1 MPREDTLTI
10 LRTELAELLAEQNV
24 PHSAACAIT
33 DKFVARLQQRCGG
46 DRLLV
51 PKIDRDKRDATIL
64 ADWRAGLSPEDIIR
78 QRGIPKTT
86 VYRVLGRRNQRKPGG
101 GDGGGG
107 FGNPEWNL

>member
-1 MPREDTLTI
+1 MSKGDVLTI

-51 PKIDRDKRDATIL
+51 PKIDRDKRDAAIL
-64 ADWRAGLSPEDIIR
+64 ADWRAGYTPDENAARNDVDR
-78 QRGIPKTT
+78 AT
-86 VYRVLGRRNQRKPGG
+86 VYRVIGRRSQRKRNG
-101 GDGGGG
+101 GDGGG

>member
-1 MPREDTLTI
+1 MSKGDVLTI

-24 PHSAACAIT
+24 PHSEACAIT

-51 PKIDRDKRDATIL
+51 PKIDRDKRDAAIL
-64 ADWRAGLSPEDIIR
+64 ADWRARFTPDEIAARNDVS
-78 QRGIPKTT
+78 RGT
-86 VYRVLGRRNQRKPGG
+86 VYRIINRRNQRKPGG